1 MRRQD
6 SNSAG
11 NFRSDSPL
19 LYPVYNIEHQ
29 LPFLDG
35 RLSAAEKTQSAVSD
49 N

>member
-19 LYPVYNIEHQ
+19 LCPVYKIEQQ
-29 LPFLDG
+29 LSFVDG
-35 RLSAAEKTQSAVSD
+35 RLSAAEITQSAFLD